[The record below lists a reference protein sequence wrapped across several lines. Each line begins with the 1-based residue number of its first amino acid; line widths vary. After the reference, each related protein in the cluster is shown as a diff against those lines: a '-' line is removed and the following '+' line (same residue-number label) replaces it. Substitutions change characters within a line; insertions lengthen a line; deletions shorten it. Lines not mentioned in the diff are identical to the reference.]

1 MSVEQKQVNAREGK
15 CGIKESVV
23 CSEQED
29 QREGKWELN
38 GYIIITGIS
47 ALTSGLKRDTLTA
60 PPAWSASDGWDQGRV
75 ASARDVL
82 AKGGLTGPR
91 RKWLTKVKEEEG
103 KRGLAGTM
111 TLSRL
116 RRVKRSPR
124 QKSCGQAD

>member
-1 MSVEQKQVNAREGK
+1 
-15 CGIKESVV
+15 
-23 CSEQED
+23 
-29 QREGKWELN
+29 
-38 GYIIITGIS
+38 
-47 ALTSGLKRDTLTA
+47 
-60 PPAWSASDGWDQGRV
+60 V

-82 AKGGLTGPR
+82 AKGGSTGPL

-111 TLSRL
+111 TLSRQ